1 MDYPSS
7 VQSSTSPEITSNTV
21 DSSPRAVRFKRTVRL
36 LRESSCQGEPKSE
49 SWRATISKF
58 IDSAGKDVQAFVEA
72 ASSSQKKLCQVS
84 RDIQALFKNAVKE
97 LRSNTKAKREVTSG
111 ATKSRKSFEQL
122 SNLRDQVAEI
132 RKTKKDRKEF
142 MEELAKVK
150 ESERMA
156 RLQRR
161 LNAGG
166 DDPLTIKHKR
176 E

>member
-1 MDYPSS
+1 MDDPSS
-7 VQSSTSPEITSNTV
+7 LQSSTSPETTSNTV
-21 DSSPRAVRFKRTVRL
+21 DSSPHTVRFKRTVRL

-97 LRSNTKAKREVTSG
+97 LRSNQKAKREVTSG
-111 ATKSRKSFEQL
+111 ATKSRQSFEQL
-122 SNLRDQVAEI
+122 SNLRDKVAEI
-132 RKTKKDRKEF
+132 RKTKKDRYMKEL
-142 MEELAKVK
+142 ETIK
-150 ESERMA
+150 ENERMA

-166 DDPLTIKHKR
+166 DDPLKIKHKR